1 MKRFILA
8 LFVLLFL
15 TACGSTQEDT
25 IQEETQTNTLVLD
38 ELSLTYPDWD
48 MEISEGSLLNV
59 KNGICTINLKSQDNN
74 ARDFYNY
81 LASTME
87 DSLISQDDTN
97 MILESTSLYNIF
109 LIKTKIKVIKCN
121 DKTYQLTAFCENSSF
136 RTNQD
141 LLDTTFNSLQ
151 CETEYYEDSISTEV
165 SYTTHADEDFTITIP
180 ESEVQYEISDDNFLT
195 TQTAGCQISVMHY
208 NTPINFFY
216 DYIGTYYEETGI
228 DVLEE
233 KDYEYVYTAEYQ
245 GYDFM
250 AHTVMEYCN
259 YMTYVTSVNCEENYY
274 DNNQDVVQTILDS
287 INCAQVYTAPEEVV
301 VEEGEDLE
309 PAPIAEDIVETD
321 AGLEYGIN
329 PEWVVYFLNEN
340 EIAVMIFSDYDK
352 INLIIENSE
361 GDDIELK
368 ADLENGQVVKLRDG
382 LHDDAGLSVYIP
394 LQDALNLFSNA
405 ANINLGNLIAFAL
418 NVRTDPAAAKQQI
431 INKVLS
437 SF

>member
-1 MKRFILA
+1 MKRLFLA
-8 LFVLLFL
+8 LIILLIL
-15 TACGSTQEDT
+15 TACGTTEDT
-25 IQEETQTNTLVLD
+25 IQEEETQTNTLVLN
-38 ELSLTYPDWD
+38 ELSLIYPDWD
-48 MEISEGSLLNV
+48 MEIAEGSLLNI
-59 KNGICTINLKSQDNN
+59 KNGICTINLKSYDNN

-81 LASTME
+81 LASTMK
-87 DSLISQDDTN
+87 DSLISKDDTN
-97 MILESTSLYNIF
+97 MVLESTSMYSIF
-109 LIKTKIKVIKCN
+109 LIKTKTQVIKCN

-136 RTNQD
+136 RTNKD
-141 LLDTTFNSLQ
+141 LLDTTFNSLK
-151 CETEYYEDSISTEV
+151 CETEYYEDSVSTEV
-165 SYTTHADEDFTITIP
+165 TYITYADEDFTITIP
-180 ESEVQYEISDDNFLT
+180 ELDVQYEISDDNFLT

-208 NTPINFFY
+208 NAPIDFFY
-216 DYIGTYYEETGI
+216 EYIGTYYEENGI

-233 KDYEYVYTAEYQ
+233 NGYEYVYTAEYQ

-274 DNNQDVVQTILDS
+274 EDNQDVVQTILNS
-287 INCAQVYTAPEEVV
+287 IDCAQVYTVPEEVIV
-301 VEEGEDLE
+301 DEGEDPE
-309 PAPIAEDIVETD
+309 PAPIAEDIVETN

-340 EIAVMIFSDYDK
+340 EIAVIIFFDYAK
-352 INLIIENSE
+352 INLIIENSD

-382 LHDDAGLSVYIP
+382 LHEDAGLSVYIP

-405 ANINLGNLIAFAL
+405 ANINIGNLIAFAL
-418 NVRTDPAAAKQQI
+418 NVRTEPIAAKQEI
-431 INKVLS
+431 INKILS